1 MPPENRFL
9 GAFSSQ
15 VWALFKDR
23 DCSPSLGTCSNVLPP
38 LWWKIFFLISNWHF
52 PQSDLHLLSL
62 FLSLYTSEEGPAL
75 SSLHRPIRWVVRVIR
90 SSLSFLFCRLKNVS
104 PCTSCAPVP
113 DHLLALHWTHY
124 SMSVS
129 LYWRVQNSQVTSTGY
144 YICYTAHA
152 LHMHTCISRE
162 RESRKAKILCIPK

>member
-1 MPPENRFL
+1 MSCIIKTTKSQNNLDQKGSLPSPMPPENRFL

-23 DCSPSLGTCSNVLPP
+23 DCSSSLGTCSNVLPP
-38 LWWKIFFLISNWHF
+38 LWWKIFFLISDWHF

-62 FLSLYTSEEGPAL
+62 FLSLYTFEEGLAL

-90 SSLSFLFCRLKNVS
+90 SSLSFLFCRLNNVS

-113 DHLLALHWTHY
+113 DHLACPPLDPLQYLSVLILLHT
-124 SMSVS
+124 
-129 LYWRVQNSQVTSTGY
+129 Y
-144 YICYTAHA
+144 YICIH
-152 LHMHTCISRE
+152 I
-162 RESRKAKILCIPK
+162 